1 MQLVG
6 WQEGHP
12 VGKKLSGGV
21 LGWLS
26 VCSQVQTCIWPSCY
40 QCHSLS
46 LASVKSR
53 LVLPC
58 WCVCVCV
65 RVCVTAIYCLQLTIK
80 NAEVQKS
87 KYMAKTSNCGKSQSQ
102 YCNMLDANY
111 ANFIRYLQ
119 ILILLSSIILS
130 S

>member
-1 MQLVG
+1 MPLTVSCFGKIQIGFTLLV
-6 WQEGHP
+6 
-12 VGKKLSGGV
+12 
-21 LGWLS
+21 
-26 VCSQVQTCIWPSCY
+26 
-40 QCHSLS
+40 
-46 LASVKSR
+46 
-53 LVLPC
+53 
-58 WCVCVCV
+58 CVCVCA